1 MESKNCC
8 EKEGAWSSEEDQILF
23 NCVQLTGEGNWRDL
37 PQRAGLKRCGESCK
51 HRWLNYLKPTISIP
65 TENFSWDEQE
75 LIIRLHKLLG
85 NRWSMIAGRLPGRS
99 EDEIKN
105 FWNTHLSKEELEE
118 KQQKKNKV
126 PSTSVATA
134 SMSSVQSPWCSQNHL
149 NMNSMESPNPVI
161 VRPKVVRLTKVVVPR
176 QVPNGKC
183 NQFAS
188 ASIS

>member
-23 NCVQLTGEGNWRDL
+23 NCVQLSGEGNWRDL

-51 HRWLNYLKPTISIP
+51 HRWLNYLKPTIP

-105 FWNTHLSKEELEE
+105 FWSTYLSKSKSKEIEQ
-118 KQQKKNKV
+118 KQQNKNKL
-126 PSTSVATA
+126 PST
-134 SMSSVQSPWCSQNHL
+134 SMSSVESPWCSQNYL
-149 NMNSMESPNPVI
+149 NMNSMESPNPSI

-176 QVPNGKC
+176 QVANGKC
-183 NQFAS
+183 NEFTS
-188 ASIS
+188 TSIS